1 MGTLDGRVA
10 LVTGAGRG
18 IGAAVARA
26 LAAEGAAVLV
36 NDLGVAIDGT
46 GGDGSPAATVAQQI
60 QDAGGKAVA
69 NLSDVADFA
78 AAGAM
83 VQQAVAEF
91 GRLDVLVNVA
101 GIVRDRM
108 LFNMTEQEWDAVVR
122 VHLKG
127 TFNTSRHAA
136 AYWREHRGGAYRL
149 INFTSGAGLFGSPGQ
164 PNYAAAKMGIVG
176 LTLSAA
182 NGLARYGVT
191 ANGIS
196 PTAATRMTATIP
208 DEKAEGMRRPDPAE
222 MAPEQVAP
230 PVIYLAS
237 ERSGWLT
244 GRVIGARG
252 NRITLYSN
260 YEVNREIVSTGGEWS
275 LEAVFDE
282 FERTF
287 RDAVEGRGRF
297 DGLVQ

>member
-1 MGTLDGRVA
+1 MGALEGRVA

-18 IGAAVARA
+18 IGAAVARTM
-26 LAAEGAAVLV
+26 AAEGAAVVV
-36 NDLGVAIDGT
+36 NDLGVEVDGT
-46 GGDGSPAATVAQQI
+46 GGDESLAAKVAQEI
-60 QDAGGKAVA
+60 RDAGGQAVA
-69 NLSDVADFA
+69 NSGDVADFA
-78 AAGAM
+78 QAGQM
-83 VQQAVAEF
+83 VQQAVDEF
-91 GRLDVLVNVA
+91 GRLDVVVDVA

-108 LFNMTEQEWDAVVR
+108 LFNMSEEEWDAVVR

-136 AYWREHRGGAYRL
+136 AYWRANRGGAYRL

-182 NGLARYGVT
+182 NALARYGVT
-191 ANGIS
+191 ANAIS
-196 PTAATRMTATIP
+196 PTAATRMTETIP
-208 DEKAEGMRRPDPAE
+208 DDKAEGMRKPDAKD
-222 MAPEQVAP
+222 MAPEHVAP

-252 NRITLYSN
+252 RRITLYSN
-260 YEVNREIVSTGGEWS
+260 YEVDREIVATDGWS
-275 LEAVFDE
+275 LEAVFSE
-282 FERTF
+282 FETTF
-287 RDAVEGRGRF
+287 RDAVERRGRF
-297 DGLVQ
+297 DALVK